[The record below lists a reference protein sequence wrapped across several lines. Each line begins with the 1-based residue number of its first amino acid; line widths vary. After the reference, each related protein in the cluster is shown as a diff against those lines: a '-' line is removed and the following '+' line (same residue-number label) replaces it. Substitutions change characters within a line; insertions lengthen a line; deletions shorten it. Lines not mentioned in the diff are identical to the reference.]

1 MASELLPRLNHAQ
14 GMNAEAKNAFRRTVK
29 SFSTFAWQKYQE
41 LYPDV
46 ALPSSL
52 LTIGPDF
59 IAHGIREK
67 LEGTENMKP
76 VSNGIDLSRA
86 FITTSF
92 NIGELPD
99 GSSLNGYFDYLSEHG
114 QLQPAYTLFVADDS
128 EWERV
133 KGSSKKG
140 MKKDDF
146 VVQNY
151 LVGNEIIEVYVF
163 DVLNPVVRQSINT
176 SGSISL
182 TTAKN
187 EEDW

>member
-1 MASELLPRLNHAQ
+1 MTLELLPRLNHAQ

-46 ALPSSL
+46 TLPSSI

-67 LEGTENMKP
+67 LQGTENAEP
-76 VSNGIDLSRA
+76 VSEGIDFSKA
-86 FITTSF
+86 FVTRRF
-92 NIGELPD
+92 DIGELPP

-133 KGSSKKG
+133 KGSSKNG

-146 VVQNY
+146 IVQTY
-151 LVGNEIIEVYVF
+151 LVGNEVIEVYVF
-163 DVLNPVVRQSINT
+163 DVLNPVVRQSINA

-187 EEDW
+187 KKDW